1 MIVIHRILRE
11 GDPTFKDDLIN
22 YVRRGRFLQISNF
35 KDDSSALGRLDRPGP
50 LVIWIFFHFIIRF
63 LYAAWDCSAWIR
75 TYALFLEEKLEYF
88 RILRYDI
95 EAEWLT
101 KPSPTKTQVSLFALP
116 FNFIHTSI
124 FPCYFYYYFY
134 ALKPKLIY
142 RIKVLYNGVSLFL
155 ISFILTIAQGMLS
168 LVRQLL
174 NGY

>member
-1 MIVIHRILRE
+1 MRV
-11 GDPTFKDDLIN
+11 GDVFFKYL
-22 YVRRGRFLQISNF
+22 
-35 KDDSSALGRLDRPGP
+35 
-50 LVIWIFFHFIIRF
+50 IFFHFVIRF
-63 LYAAWDCSAWIR
+63 LYAAWDCSAWVR